1 MTIFTSNKFT
11 FEYRSRFHCTISI
24 KELPLLLIRLSPIV
38 VLQKDILSAKTCLY
52 YKMICEAIVNEVL
65 AGADKLL
72 LHFDNNS

>member
-1 MTIFTSNKFT
+1 MNTDQGFIAPLVSK
-11 FEYRSRFHCTISI
+11 SC
-24 KELPLLLIRLSPIV
+24 LLLLIRLSPIV
-38 VLQKDILSAKTCLY
+38 VLQKDIYILSAKTCLL